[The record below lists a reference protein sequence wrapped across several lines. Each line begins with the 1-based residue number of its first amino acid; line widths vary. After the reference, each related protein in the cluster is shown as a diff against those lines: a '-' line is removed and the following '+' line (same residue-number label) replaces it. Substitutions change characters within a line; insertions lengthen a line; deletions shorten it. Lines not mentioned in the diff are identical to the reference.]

1 MSIRIQN
8 MKNPKDKGIVV
19 RVSREERKM
28 LDTLKNKHFVNI
40 SAMFRQ
46 SVKDIY
52 NKLEGNN
59 ENNQVKQ
66 V

>member
-1 MSIRIQN
+1 

-28 LDTLKNKHFVNI
+28 LDTLKDKHFLNI

-46 SVKDIY
+46 SVRDIY
-52 NKLEGNN
+52 NKLEGNS
-59 ENNQVKQ
+59 ENNQIK
-66 V
+66 

>member
-1 MSIRIQN
+1 MNVCRSMSIGRQN

-28 LDTLKNKHFVNI
+28 LDALKSKHFLNI

-46 SVKDIY
+46 AVRDIY
-52 NKLEGNN
+52 NKLENNN
-59 ENNQVKQ
+59 E
-66 V
+66 

>member
-1 MSIRIQN
+1 

-28 LDTLKNKHFVNI
+28 LDVLKDKHFLNI

-46 SVKDIY
+46 AVREIY
-52 NKLEGNN
+52 EKLEGKD
-59 ENNQVKQ
+59 EDSTI
-66 V
+66 